1 MSEGEGLYLIYSSHA
16 VYCCT
21 IFTHTEVVEQ
31 SNTRAISSLRS
42 DNAGFLKPFWFV
54 RLVMYSVRVFEQ
66 TKA

>member
-31 SNTRAISSLRS
+31 SKTRAIYPHS
-42 DNAGFLKPFWFV
+42 DPIT
-54 RLVMYSVRVFEQ
+54 RVF
-66 TKA
+66 